1 MLEAKND
8 NKDRN
13 DIDINDNTS
22 GTVGFDP
29 KTGKVYYVDEP
40 KKEKASEEESQESE
54 MADLESQL
62 NESTDAI
69 VALLKEAGI
78 DDINDM
84 EALKK
89 LAEKEKN
96 SK

>member
-40 KKEKASEEESQESE
+40 KKEKPKEVNLDNEMENLSEK
-54 MADLESQL
+54 L

-69 VALLKEAGI
+69 IDLLKSAGI
-78 DDINDM
+78 DDPTDL
-84 EALKK
+84 EAIKK
-89 LAEKEKN
+89 LAEDEKN
-96 SK
+96 N

>member
-13 DIDINDNTS
+13 DIDIKDNTA

-29 KTGKVYYVDEP
+29 KTGRVFYVDEP
-40 KKEKASEEESQESE
+40 KKPKTPQPSLDDE
-54 MADLESQL
+54 MGDLAKEL

-69 VALLKEAGI
+69 MELLKEAGI
-78 DDINDM
+78 ENPTDM

-89 LAEKEKN
+89 LAEAEDN
-96 SK
+96 EE

>member
-40 KKEKASEEESQESE
+40 KKEKSKEFNFDNEMENLSEK
-54 MADLESQL
+54 L

-69 VALLKEAGI
+69 IDLLKSAGI
-78 DDINDM
+78 EDPTDL
-84 EALKK
+84 EAIKK
-89 LAEKEKN
+89 LAEDEKN
-96 SK
+96 N